1 MALNNDQYNLL
12 VDCIS
17 FLDTDRGK
25 LSQFEIDFL
34 TGKGPNDQY
43 DSLVEKEE
51 KYGEEVNLSPKQLG
65 VLQRMYDKV
74 VHDIKPQFRR

>member
-1 MALNNDQYNLL
+1 MALSPAQYDLL

-17 FLDTDRGK
+17 FLDTDKDK
-25 LSQFEIDFL
+25 LTPFEIDFL
-34 TGKGPNDQY
+34 TGKGPSDQY

-51 KYGEEVNLSPKQLG
+51 KYGEDIKLSDKQIA

-74 VHDIKPQFRR
+74 VHGIEPSRR